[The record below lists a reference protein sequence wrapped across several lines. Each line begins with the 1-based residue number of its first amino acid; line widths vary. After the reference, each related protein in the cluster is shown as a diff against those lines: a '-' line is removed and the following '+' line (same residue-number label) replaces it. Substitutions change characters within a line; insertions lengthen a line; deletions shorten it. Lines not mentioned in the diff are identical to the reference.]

1 MPGTGLV
8 AQYPAPRPWASDDTA
23 CSKAV
28 GEVRR
33 LGIGDPVAVDPV
45 EPGERIAS
53 NTGPLS
59 LLRHAVAGTGAMSY
73 GSWLPLDRMHHEL
86 RLSADVAAERNE
98 AETAGEWYEEA
109 AARNLN

>member
-1 MPGTGLV
+1 
-8 AQYPAPRPWASDDTA
+8 
-23 CSKAV
+23 
-28 GEVRR
+28 
-33 LGIGDPVAVDPV
+33 
-45 EPGERIAS
+45 
-53 NTGPLS
+53 
-59 LLRHAVAGTGAMSY
+59 MSY